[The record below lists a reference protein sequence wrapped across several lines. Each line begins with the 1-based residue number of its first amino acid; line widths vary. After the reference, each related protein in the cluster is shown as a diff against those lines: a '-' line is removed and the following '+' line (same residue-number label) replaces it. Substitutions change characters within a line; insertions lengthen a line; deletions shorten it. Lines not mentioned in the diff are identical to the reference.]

1 MTRSGRIG
9 ARHIIN
15 LTLRL
20 IGAWAWLWCW
30 QAFHTEAHCLVV
42 LGMLVPVVFFVSL
55 GLTENAL
62 LRRRAILSAYLTTGS
77 GLFRL
82 LRGGVLLVTWQMLKA
97 VLIALILAVA
107 ALTWPTST
115 WQLLAAD
122 ALLLALLHTWLERRV
137 ANHARPGLSGM
148 FVRRIL
154 APINTVVFSLVLAA
168 ATFYSPHPDL
178 RILTLSEAMLVEIT
192 EVDARCEGV
201 GVLARAAAAAD
212 GANWWLAQSWLS
224 HEEIARWA
232 SIGWLAFL
240 ALSAAFVW
248 GYSRFLLGT
257 LTSWPRLFGLL
268 DRQVLRGEPPT
279 SRL

>member
-1 MTRSGRIG
+1 MM
-9 ARHIIN
+9 
-15 LTLRL
+15 LRL

-30 QAFHTEAHCLVV
+30 QYLHAEASCAVA
-42 LGMLVPVVFFVSL
+42 LGMLVPVVFFVAL

-82 LRGGVLLVTWQMLKA
+82 LRGGILLVIWQLLKA

-107 ALTWPTST
+107 VLTWSTSI

-122 ALLLALLHTWLERRV
+122 ALLLALLHTWLERSV

-154 APINTVVFSLVLAA
+154 TPLNTLLFVIILAA
-168 ATFYSPHPDL
+168 VTYYTPHADL
-178 RILTLSEAMLVEIT
+178 RALTLNEAMLIEVA
-192 EVDARCEGV
+192 EVDAKCEGV
-201 GVLARAAAAAD
+201 GVLARAAAAAE

-224 HEEIARWA
+224 RQELAPWA
-232 SIGWLAFL
+232 PLGWLAFL
-240 ALSAAFVW
+240 AMSAAFVW

-257 LTSWPRLFGLL
+257 LVDWSRLFGMLE
-268 DRQVLRGEPPT
+268 RRSPEQ
-279 SRL
+279 